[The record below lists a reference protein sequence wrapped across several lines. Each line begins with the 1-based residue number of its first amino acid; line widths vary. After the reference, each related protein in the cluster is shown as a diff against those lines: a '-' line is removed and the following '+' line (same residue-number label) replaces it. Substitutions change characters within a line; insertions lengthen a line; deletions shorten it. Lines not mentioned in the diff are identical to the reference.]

1 MADQPYRKLQ
11 GMEVEFLSG
20 VLEQRTADRAI
31 GYTVTFKLMLDF
43 THFKQMA
50 NVYSANYLEVSNN
63 AIRPELEGL
72 AYHNHYS
79 VIGASAGKIVNSA
92 MLFELFTDPDLYL
105 DAWINNEMERRFGK
119 PQFVIEG
126 NALLITARQ
135 DFRWENPEREIKIE
149 DLPIIWFDWALTL
162 IEQRTNVSWGL
173 PERTTPISVVTF
185 MYTQDE
191 VVVIEGT
198 EMLKGA
204 RYINGKRLS
213 FGPISPEQ
221 VLIAQ

>member
-1 MADQPYRKLQ
+1 MADQPYIKLQ
-11 GMEVEFLSG
+11 GMEVEFVSG

-50 NVYSANYLEVSNN
+50 NVYSANYLEVSSN

-79 VIGASAGKIVNSA
+79 VIGGSAGTITNSA
-92 MLFELFTDPDLYL
+92 MLFKLFTDPDLYL
-105 DAWINNEMERRFGK
+105 DGWIDNEMERRFGK
-119 PQFVIEG
+119 PEFVIEE

-135 DFRWENPEREIKIE
+135 DFRWKKPEREIKIE

-162 IEQRTNVSWGL
+162 IEQRTKVSWGL
-173 PERTTPISVVTF
+173 LKLTTPTSVVTF
-185 MYTQDE
+185 MYPQHE

-198 EMLKGA
+198 ELLKGA
-204 RYINGKRLS
+204 RYINGKELG
-213 FGPISPEQ
+213 FGPITPEQ
-221 VLIAQ
+221 VLTA

>member
-1 MADQPYRKLQ
+1 MADQPYIKLQ
-11 GMEVEFLSG
+11 GMEVEFVSG

-31 GYTVTFKLMLDF
+31 GYTVTFRLFLDF

-50 NVYSANYLEVSNN
+50 NAYSANYLDVSSN

-79 VIGASAGKIVNSA
+79 EIGGSAGKIVSSA

-105 DAWINNEMERRFGK
+105 DGWINNEMEWRFGK
-119 PQFVIEG
+119 PEFVIEE

-162 IEQRTNVSWGL
+162 IEERTKL
-173 PERTTPISVVTF
+173 PKSTTPISVVTF
-185 MYTQDE
+185 MYPQAE
-191 VVVIEGT
+191 VVVVEGK
-198 EMLKGA
+198 ELLKGA
-204 RYINGKRLS
+204 RYINGKNLG
-213 FGPISPEQ
+213 FGPITPEQ
-221 VLIAQ
+221 VLTA

>member
-1 MADQPYRKLQ
+1 MADQPYIKLQ
-11 GMEVEFLSG
+11 GMEVEFVSG
-20 VLEQRTADRAI
+20 VLEPRTADRAI

-43 THFKQMA
+43 THFKQRA
-50 NVYSANYLEVSNN
+50 NTYSANYLEVSSN

-92 MLFELFTDPDLYL
+92 MLFELFTSPDLYL
-105 DAWINNEMERRFGK
+105 DGWINNEMERRFGK

-149 DLPIIWFDWALTL
+149 DLPIVWFDWALTL
-162 IEQRTNVSWGL
+162 IEQRTKVSWGL
-173 PERTTPISVVTF
+173 PELTTPISVVTF
-185 MYTQDE
+185 MYPQHE

-198 EMLKGA
+198 ELLKGA
-204 RYINGKRLS
+204 RYINGKKLV
-213 FGPISPEQ
+213 FGPITPEQ
-221 VLIAQ
+221 VLTA

>member
-1 MADQPYRKLQ
+1 
-11 GMEVEFLSG
+11 
-20 VLEQRTADRAI
+20 
-31 GYTVTFKLMLDF
+31 MLDF

-50 NVYSANYLEVSNN
+50 NAYSANYLEVSNN

-105 DAWINNEMERRFGK
+105 DVWINSEMERRFGK

-126 NALLITARQ
+126 NALLLTARQ

-149 DLPIIWFDWALTL
+149 DLPIIWFGWALTL
-162 IEQRTNVSWGL
+162 IEQRTKVSWGL

-185 MYTQDE
+185 MYPQDE

-198 EMLKGA
+198 ELLKGA
-204 RYINGKRLS
+204 RYINGKELS
-213 FGPISPEQ
+213 FGPITPEQ
-221 VLIAQ
+221 VLTA

>member
-11 GMEVEFLSG
+11 GMEVEFVSG

-31 GYTVTFKLMLDF
+31 GYTVKFRLILDF

-50 NVYSANYLEVSNN
+50 NAYSANYLEVSSN

-105 DAWINNEMERRFGK
+105 DGWINNEMERRFGK
-119 PQFVIEG
+119 PEFVIEE

-135 DFRWENPEREIKIE
+135 DFCWEDPQREIKIE

-162 IEQRTNVSWGL
+162 IEQRTKVSWGL

-185 MYTQDE
+185 MYTKDN

-198 EMLKGA
+198 RLLEGV
-204 RYINGKRLS
+204 RYINGKTLS
-213 FGPISPEQ
+213 FGPITPEQ
-221 VLIAQ
+221 VLTA

>member
-1 MADQPYRKLQ
+1 MADQPHIKLQ
-11 GMEVEFLSG
+11 GMEVEFVSG

-50 NVYSANYLEVSNN
+50 NAYSANYLEVSNN

-105 DAWINNEMERRFGK
+105 DVWINSEMERRFGK

-126 NALLITARQ
+126 NALLLTARQ

-149 DLPIIWFDWALTL
+149 DLPIIWFGWALTL
-162 IEQRTNVSWGL
+162 IEQRTKVSWGL

-185 MYTQDE
+185 MYPQDE

-198 EMLKGA
+198 ELLKGA
-204 RYINGKRLS
+204 RYINGKKLS
-213 FGPISPEQ
+213 FGPITPEQ
-221 VLIAQ
+221 VLTA

>member
-1 MADQPYRKLQ
+1 MADQPYIKLQ
-11 GMEVEFLSG
+11 GMEVEFVSG

-50 NVYSANYLEVSNN
+50 NAYSANYLEVSNN

-72 AYHNHYS
+72 AYHNNYS

-105 DAWINNEMERRFGK
+105 DVWINSEMERRFGK

-126 NALLITARQ
+126 NALLLTARQ

-162 IEQRTNVSWGL
+162 IEQRTKVSWGL

-185 MYTQDE
+185 MYPQNE
-191 VVVIEGT
+191 VVVIEGK
-198 EMLKGA
+198 ELLKGA
-204 RYINGKRLS
+204 RYINGKELS
-213 FGPISPEQ
+213 FGPITPEQ
-221 VLIAQ
+221 VLTA

>member
-1 MADQPYRKLQ
+1 MADQPYIKLQ
-11 GMEVEFLSG
+11 GMEVEFVSG

-31 GYTVTFKLMLDF
+31 GYSVTFKLMLDF

-50 NVYSANYLEVSNN
+50 NAYSANYLEVSSN

-105 DAWINNEMERRFGK
+105 DVWINSEMERRFGK

-135 DFRWENPEREIKIE
+135 DFRWQNPEREIKIE

-162 IEQRTNVSWGL
+162 IEQRTKVS
-173 PERTTPISVVTF
+173 RTTPVSVVTF
-185 MYTQDE
+185 MYMQDE

-198 EMLKGA
+198 KLLKGA
-204 RYINGKRLS
+204 RYINGKKLS
-213 FGPISPEQ
+213 FGPITPEQ

>member
-1 MADQPYRKLQ
+1 MADQPYIKLQ
-11 GMEVEFLSG
+11 GMEVEFVSG

-31 GYTVTFKLMLDF
+31 GYSVTFKLMLDF

-50 NVYSANYLEVSNN
+50 NAYSANYLEVSSN

-105 DAWINNEMERRFGK
+105 DVWINSEMERRFGK

-135 DFRWENPEREIKIE
+135 DFRWQKPEREIKIE

-162 IEQRTNVSWGL
+162 IEQRTKVS
-173 PERTTPISVVTF
+173 RTTPVSVVTF
-185 MYTQDE
+185 MYMQDK

-198 EMLKGA
+198 KLLKGA
-204 RYINGKRLS
+204 RYINGKKLG
-213 FGPISPEQ
+213 FGPITPEQ
-221 VLIAQ
+221 VLIA

>member
-11 GMEVEFLSG
+11 GMEVEFVSG

-31 GYTVTFKLMLDF
+31 GYTVKFRLILDF

-50 NVYSANYLEVSNN
+50 NAYSANYLEVSSN

-105 DAWINNEMERRFGK
+105 DGWINNEMERRFGK
-119 PQFVIEG
+119 PEFVIEG
-126 NALLITARQ
+126 DALLITARQ
-135 DFRWENPEREIKIE
+135 DFRWEDPQREIKIE

-162 IEQRTNVSWGL
+162 IEQRTKVSWGL

-185 MYTQDE
+185 MYPQDE

-198 EMLKGA
+198 ELLKGA
-204 RYINGKRLS
+204 RYINGKELS
-213 FGPISPEQ
+213 FGPITPEQ
-221 VLIAQ
+221 VLTA

>member
-11 GMEVEFLSG
+11 GMEVEFVSG

-31 GYTVTFKLMLDF
+31 GYTVKFRLILDF

-50 NVYSANYLEVSNN
+50 NAYSANYLEVSSN

-105 DAWINNEMERRFGK
+105 DGWINNEMERRFGK
-119 PQFVIEG
+119 PEFVIEE

-135 DFRWENPEREIKIE
+135 DFRWEDPQREIKIE

-162 IEQRTNVSWGL
+162 IEQRTKVSWGL
-173 PERTTPISVVTF
+173 PERSTPISVVTF
-185 MYTQDE
+185 MYTKDN

-198 EMLKGA
+198 RLLEGV
-204 RYINGKRLS
+204 RYINGKTLS
-213 FGPISPEQ
+213 FGPITPEQ
-221 VLIAQ
+221 VLTA

>member
-1 MADQPYRKLQ
+1 MADQPYIKLQ
-11 GMEVEFLSG
+11 GMEVEFVSG

-31 GYTVTFKLMLDF
+31 GYSVTFKLMLDF

-50 NVYSANYLEVSNN
+50 NAYSANYLEVSSN

-105 DAWINNEMERRFGK
+105 DVWINSEMERRFGK

-135 DFRWENPEREIKIE
+135 DFRWQNPEREIKIE

-162 IEQRTNVSWGL
+162 IEQRTKVS
-173 PERTTPISVVTF
+173 RTTPVSVVTF
-185 MYTQDE
+185 MYMQDE
-191 VVVIEGT
+191 VVVIEG
-198 EMLKGA
+198 MKLLKGA

-213 FGPISPEQ
+213 FGPITAEQ
-221 VLIAQ
+221 VLIA

>member
-1 MADQPYRKLQ
+1 MADQPYIKLQ
-11 GMEVEFLSG
+11 GMEVEFVSG
-20 VLEQRTADRAI
+20 VLEQRLADRAI
-31 GYTVTFKLMLDF
+31 GYTVTFKSMLDF

-50 NVYSANYLEVSNN
+50 NAYSANYLEVSNN

-105 DAWINNEMERRFGK
+105 DAWTSNEMERRFGK

-135 DFRWENPEREIKIE
+135 DFRWKDPQREIRIE
-149 DLPIIWFDWALTL
+149 DPPIIWFDWALTL
-162 IEQRTNVSWGL
+162 IEQRTKVSWGL

-185 MYTQDE
+185 MYPQDE
-191 VVVIEGT
+191 VVVIEGK
-198 EMLKGA
+198 ELLKGA
-204 RYINGKRLS
+204 RYINGKTLS
-213 FGPISPEQ
+213 FGPITPEQ
-221 VLIAQ
+221 VLTA

>member
-11 GMEVEFLSG
+11 GMEVEFVSG

-31 GYTVTFKLMLDF
+31 GYTVKFRLILDF

-50 NVYSANYLEVSNN
+50 NAYSANYLEVSSN

-105 DAWINNEMERRFGK
+105 DGWINNEMERRFGK
-119 PQFVIEG
+119 PEFVIEE

-135 DFRWENPEREIKIE
+135 DFRWEDPQREIKIG

-162 IEQRTNVSWGL
+162 IEQRKKVSWGL
-173 PERTTPISVVTF
+173 PKRTTPISVVTF
-185 MYTQDE
+185 MYPQDE
-191 VVVIEGT
+191 VVVIEGK
-198 EMLKGA
+198 ELLKGA
-204 RYINGKRLS
+204 RYINGKELS
-213 FGPISPEQ
+213 FGPITPEQ
-221 VLIAQ
+221 VLTA

>member
-11 GMEVEFLSG
+11 GMEVEFVSG

-31 GYTVTFKLMLDF
+31 GYTVKFRLILDF

-50 NVYSANYLEVSNN
+50 NAYSANYLEVSSN

-79 VIGASAGKIVNSA
+79 EIGGSAGKIVSSA

-105 DAWINNEMERRFGK
+105 DGWINNDMERRFGK
-119 PQFVIEG
+119 PEFVIEE

-135 DFRWENPEREIKIE
+135 DFRWEDPQREIKIE

-162 IEQRTNVSWGL
+162 IEQRTKVSWGL

-185 MYTQDE
+185 MYTKDN

-198 EMLKGA
+198 RLLEGV
-204 RYINGKRLS
+204 RYINGKTLS
-213 FGPISPEQ
+213 FGPITPEQ
-221 VLIAQ
+221 VLTA

>member
-11 GMEVEFLSG
+11 GMEVEFVSG

-31 GYTVTFKLMLDF
+31 GYTVKFRLILDF

-50 NVYSANYLEVSNN
+50 NAYSANYLEVSSN

-79 VIGASAGKIVNSA
+79 VIGGSAGKIVNSA

-105 DAWINNEMERRFGK
+105 DGWINNDMERRFGK
-119 PQFVIEG
+119 PEFVIEG
-126 NALLITARQ
+126 DALLITARQ
-135 DFRWENPEREIKIE
+135 DFRWEDPQREIKIE

-162 IEQRTNVSWGL
+162 IEQRTKVSWGL

-185 MYTQDE
+185 MYPQDE

-198 EMLKGA
+198 ELLKGA
-204 RYINGKRLS
+204 RYINGKELS
-213 FGPISPEQ
+213 FGPITPEQ
-221 VLIAQ
+221 VLTA

>member
-1 MADQPYRKLQ
+1 MADQPYIKLQ
-11 GMEVEFLSG
+11 GMEVEFVSG

-31 GYTVTFKLMLDF
+31 GYSVTFKLMLDF

-50 NVYSANYLEVSNN
+50 NAYSANYLEVSSN

-79 VIGASAGKIVNSA
+79 AIGASAGKIVNSA

-105 DAWINNEMERRFGK
+105 DVWINSEMERRFGK

-135 DFRWENPEREIKIE
+135 DFRWQNPEREIKIE

-162 IEQRTNVSWGL
+162 IEQRTKVS
-173 PERTTPISVVTF
+173 RTTPVSVVTF
-185 MYTQDE
+185 MYMQDK

-198 EMLKGA
+198 KLLKGA
-204 RYINGKRLS
+204 RYINGKKLG
-213 FGPISPEQ
+213 FGPITPEQ
-221 VLIAQ
+221 VLIA